1 MVRSFCQRMSV
12 ATGIHTERAAANQA
26 ISISPDHP
34 YLPGAWLLALGVL
47 NPAEILLPISGDNAP
62 GTDVKGPHGMDAPEP
77 RLWTGAPEQQI
88 GGLATTRQ
96 LGCRERRLSSA
107 DPPKV
112 RWSLWHSSR
121 ALSEWRVT
129 RPQVASSCLR
139 VFRCLG
145 R

>member
-77 RLWTGAPEQQI
+77 RLWTGAPERQI

-96 LGCRERRLSSA
+96 LGCRERRFSVPPPPEGKVVPLA
-107 DPPKV
+107 DQP
-112 RWSLWHSSR
+112 S
-121 ALSEWRVT
+121 
-129 RPQVASSCLR
+129 
-139 VFRCLG
+139 
-145 R
+145 